1 MTEDTVPLNS
11 IVNIRIIVC
20 IIIVLIVIL
29 MAPFAYRID
38 VGPGPDSIEAV
49 IWHYVEAPW
58 YTGYR
63 FQDPFRY
70 FPYIFVRMLFLLQF
84 LRYVLGKASRK
95 ATLLVAAYSELH
107 VGLLSLP
114 VFISW
119 YFGLGL
125 FSAPGGDPFLPIF
138 LPLPILFLLVV
149 IVIFIDRRS
158 ST

>member
-1 MTEDTVPLNS
+1 MTEDIVPHTS
-11 IVNIRIIVC
+11 IMNIRIIVC
-20 IIIVLIVIL
+20 IAIALIAIL

-38 VGPGPDSIEAV
+38 VGPGPDSIEAI
-49 IWHYVEAPW
+49 IWHYIEAPW
-58 YTGYR
+58 YTGFR

-125 FSAPGGDPFLPIF
+125 FSAPDGDPFLPIF
-138 LPLPILFLLVV
+138 LPLPILFLLVA
-149 IVIFIDRRS
+149 IVIFIDDRRS
-158 ST
+158 T

>member
-1 MTEDTVPLNS
+1 MTDDIVPHNS
-11 IVNIRIIVC
+11 IMNFRIIFI
-20 IIIVLIVIL
+20 IIIVFLVII
-29 MAPFAYRID
+29 MAPFAYRFD
-38 VGPGPDSIEAV
+38 VGPGPDSVEAI
-49 IWHYVEAPW
+49 IWHYIEAPW
-58 YTGYR
+58 YTGFR

-84 LRYVLGKASRK
+84 LRYVMGKTSQK

-138 LPLPILFLLVV
+138 LPLPILFLLVTF
-149 IVIFIDRRS
+149 VIFIDRRRS
-158 ST
+158 N